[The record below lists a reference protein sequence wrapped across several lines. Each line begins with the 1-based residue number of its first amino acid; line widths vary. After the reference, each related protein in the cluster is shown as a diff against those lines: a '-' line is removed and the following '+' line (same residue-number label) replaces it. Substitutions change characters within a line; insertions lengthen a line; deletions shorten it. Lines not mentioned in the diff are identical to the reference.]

1 MTREN
6 WPRRAAPLEPA
17 ATALLVIDVQKGIL
31 HPGAARQRP
40 WFHETAT
47 EIAVP
52 NIRWLLDA
60 ARASGVEVIYTVIQ
74 SLTRDGRD
82 RSIDYKETSFHF
94 PPGSVEAEVC
104 DEVQP
109 MADEIVLPK
118 TSSSLFNSTIFEFL
132 LRNMGLDTVIVT
144 GFLTDQCVDHTMRD
158 GADRGFRMIC
168 PTDACTTDTA
178 ERHAAALAAFKGYGR
193 LTTTRE
199 IVAELHGS
207 SAAPNVRS
215 NTTA

>member
-1 MTREN
+1 MTRET
-6 WPRRAAPLEPA
+6 WPRRAAALEA
-17 ATALLVIDVQKGIL
+17 AGTVLLVIDVQKGIY
-31 HPGAARQRP
+31 HPEAASRRP
-40 WFHETAT
+40 WFHATAT
-47 EIAVP
+47 DVAVP
-52 NIRWLLDA
+52 NIARLLDA

-74 SLTRDGRD
+74 SLTQDGRD
-82 RSIDYKETSFHF
+82 RSIDYKETGFHF
-94 PPGSVEAEVC
+94 APGSVEAEVC
-104 DEVQP
+104 DEVRP
-109 MADEIVLPK
+109 LADEIVLPK

-193 LTTTRE
+193 QTTTQE
-199 IVAELHGS
+199 LIAELER
-207 SAAPNVRS
+207 P
-215 NTTA
+215 

>member
-1 MTREN
+1 MTRET
-6 WPRRAAPLEPA
+6 WPRRDAPIDNA
-17 ATALLVIDVQKGIL
+17 GTALLVIDVQKGIL

-40 WFHETAT
+40 WFHSTAT
-47 EIAVP
+47 EVVVP
-52 NIRWLLDA
+52 NIRRLLDSS
-60 ARASGVEVIYTVIQ
+60 RVSGVEVVYTVIQ
-74 SLTRDGRD
+74 SLTHDGRD
-82 RSIDYKETSFHF
+82 RSIDYKETGFHF
-94 PPGSVEAEVC
+94 PPGSEAAEVC
-104 DEVQP
+104 DEVRP
-109 MADEIVLPK
+109 LDDEIVLPK

-168 PTDACTTDTA
+168 ATDACTTDTA
-178 ERHAAALAAFKGYGR
+178 ERHEAALAAFKGYGR

-207 SAAPNVRS
+207 
-215 NTTA
+215 